1 MNQQYQ
7 NIMNEL
13 LRWLN
18 NINSYMR
25 SGIAISHTYQEV
37 QKVTKLI
44 VAAAE
49 YIKDEYPYYAEV
61 LPRIANHLFITQGYA
76 SIMLN
81 TVTYGELYIIINHV
95 NNEPVDMRLWSDIHP
110 RIVSY
115 AKPLFCDGHYDSAAE
130 KSLKE
135 VESRL
140 REKFS
145 ELKPNSAVPSKAPEI
160 INALLSENGIF
171 QYCDTSTV
179 SGKNYRRGIQD
190 LFEGFIAA
198 YRNPSA
204 HENLSYTRREALE
217 QIVLSSQL
225 MYVLDKPVLDS
236 NEVQK

>member
-1 MNQQYQ
+1 MNKQYQ

-13 LRWLN
+13 IRWIN
-18 NINSYMR
+18 NIDSYMK

-37 QKVTKLI
+37 QQVTKLI
-44 VAAAE
+44 VGVVE
-49 YIKDEYPYYAEV
+49 YIKDEYPYYAEL

-76 SIMLN
+76 PIILN
-81 TVTYGELYIIINHV
+81 TATYGELYIIINHV
-95 NNEPVDMRLWSDIHP
+95 NNEPVDTRLWSDIHP

-130 KSLKE
+130 KALKE
-135 VESRL
+135 VESKL

-145 ELKPNSAVPSKAPEI
+145 ELKPNSAVPAKASEI
-160 INALLSENGIF
+160 ISALFSENGIF
-171 QYCDTSTV
+171 HYCDTSTV
-179 SGKNYRRGIQD
+179 SGKNYRRGIQN
-190 LFEGFIAA
+190 LFDGFIAA

-225 MYVLDKPVLDS
+225 MYVLDKPEINHNTPL
-236 NEVQK
+236 